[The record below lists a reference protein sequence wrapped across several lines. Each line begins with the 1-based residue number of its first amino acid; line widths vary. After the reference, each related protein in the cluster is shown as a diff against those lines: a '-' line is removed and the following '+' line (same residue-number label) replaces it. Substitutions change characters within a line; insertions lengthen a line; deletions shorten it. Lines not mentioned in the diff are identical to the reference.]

1 MLHLPELLPVVLVH
15 GGLHDDPPMTGARFW
30 ETSGVVRGLRGR
42 NVEVVVH
49 ERPPQPSSWHEE
61 ADALVATIEASG
73 HDRVALVAGSNGCS
87 VALRV
92 LLDRPELVARTM
104 LCWPATAGDQVID
117 ELARI
122 IITDVHGATAAD
134 ELLAGRPIRGVDAK
148 ELATLNGEL
157 VIYPSMPENKAH
169 QRSTVMELLAAV
181 PGSMMVGGSP
191 EPIDDDFF
199 DHCESFVPTVE
210 AFSKV
215 VHDD

>member
-1 MLHLPELLPVVLVH
+1 M
-15 GGLHDDPPMTGARFW
+15 
-30 ETSGVVRGLRGR
+30 
-42 NVEVVVH
+42 
-49 ERPPQPSSWHEE
+49 
-61 ADALVATIEASG
+61 ATIEASG

-92 LLDRPELVARTM
+92 VLDRPELVARTM

-122 IITDVHGATAAD
+122 IITDVHGNAAAD
-134 ELLAGRPIRGVDAK
+134 ELLAGRPIRGVDAE
-148 ELATLNGEL
+148 ELGTLNGEF

-199 DHCESFVPTVE
+199 DHCESFVATVE

>member
-15 GGLHDDPPMTGARFW
+15 GGLHDEPPMTGARFW
-30 ETSGVVRGLRGR
+30 EASGVVRGLRGR
-42 NVEVVVH
+42 NVEVVLH
-49 ERPPQPSSWHEE
+49 ERPMQPSSWREE
-61 ADALVATIEASG
+61 ADALLATIDASG
-73 HDRVALVAGSNGCS
+73 HDRVALVAGSYGCS

-92 LLDRPELVARTM
+92 LLDRPERVARTM
-104 LCWPATAGDQVID
+104 LCWPATAGDRVID

-122 IITDVHGATAAD
+122 IITDVHGEAAANA
-134 ELLAGRPIRGVDAK
+134 LLRGRPIRGVEAD
-148 ELATLNGEL
+148 ELATLDGEL

-169 QRSTVMELLAAV
+169 QRSTVMELLASV

-199 DHCESFVPTVE
+199 EHCESFVATVE